1 MFRGLKVGAVVPAR
15 DEERNIGPVVRDL
28 LALTDVA
35 GGPMIDD
42 FVVCDNGSA
51 DETALRAQ
59 EAGAR
64 VVRQDRPGY
73 GIACLTALA
82 SLAPVDVVL
91 FTDGD
96 GSFVAAQAERLLA
109 EMAGGADLVIGSRVH
124 GSAEPGAL
132 SLPQVAGNRVAA
144 LLIRL
149 LWGRRISDLGP
160 YRAIRTESLRR
171 IAMED
176 RAYGWTVEMQIKA
189 IQHGL
194 RVVETPVDTRRR
206 RYGRSKVGGTIRGV
220 AGASGGILGKIA
232 RLFVEEK
239 FQTLRIGRRKEVDR
253 S

>member
-1 MFRGLKVGAVVPAR
+1 MYRGLKVGAVVPAR

-28 LALTDVA
+28 LALRDAA
-35 GGPMIDD
+35 GGRVIDD

-51 DETALRAQ
+51 DRTALRAQ

-82 SLAPVDVVL
+82 ALAPVDVVL

-96 GSFVAAQAERLLA
+96 GSFAAVQAERLLA
-109 EMAGGADLVIGSRVH
+109 EVAGGADLVIGSRVH
-124 GSAEPGAL
+124 GRAEPGAL
-132 SLPQVAGNRVAA
+132 SVPQVAGNRVAA

-149 LWGRRISDLGP
+149 LWGQRISDLGP
-160 YRAIRTESLRR
+160 YRAIRAESLRR

-206 RYGRSKVGGTIRGV
+206 RFGRSKVGGTVRGV
-220 AGASGGILGKIA
+220 AGASAGILRKIA
-232 RLFVEEK
+232 RLFVEQK
-239 FQTLRIGRRKEVDR
+239 THSLRIGRRKEVDR